1 MNTMEDK
8 IYGSDLEDRLL
19 ELAHGETGLDKA
31 YAEGYGSQKDYEES
45 TK

>member
-19 ELAHGETGLDKA
+19 ELKHRSDALD
-31 YAEGYGSQKDYEES
+31 EGYESQKDYEES